1 MHDDGNIDSDPI
13 KKFIGA
19 ISVGI
24 YKNEVIMDLNY
35 NEDSQADTD
44 MNVVLNEDNEFI
56 EIQGTA
62 ENESFNNDQLA
73 LMLNYAKKGIKEITL
88 HQKKLLSS
96 N

>member
-1 MHDDGNIDSDPI
+1 MLDDKNIGSDPI

-24 YKNEVIMDLNY
+24 YRNEVIMDLNY

-44 MNVVLNEDNEFI
+44 MNIVMTEDHEFI

-62 ENESFNNDQLA
+62 ESGSFNNDQLE

-96 N
+96 D

>member
-1 MHDDGNIDSDPI
+1 
-13 KKFIGA
+13 
-19 ISVGI
+19 
-24 YKNEVIMDLNY
+24 MDWY

-44 MNVVLNEDNEFI
+44 MNVVMNEDNEFI

-62 ENESFNNDQLA
+62 ENGSFNNDQLA

-88 HQKKLLSS
+88 HQKQLLSS

>member
-1 MHDDGNIDSDPI
+1 
-13 KKFIGA
+13 
-19 ISVGI
+19 
-24 YKNEVIMDLNY
+24 MDLNY

-44 MNVVLNEDNEFI
+44 MNIVMTEDSEFI

-62 ENESFNNDQLA
+62 ESGSFSSDQLA
-73 LMLNYAKKGIKEITL
+73 LMLNYAEKGIKEIIL

>member
-1 MHDDGNIDSDPI
+1 
-13 KKFIGA
+13 
-19 ISVGI
+19 
-24 YKNEVIMDLNY
+24 
-35 NEDSQADTD
+35 
-44 MNVVLNEDNEFI
+44 MNVVMNEDNEFI

-88 HQKKLLSS
+88 HQKQLLSS